1 MAETTHTLRDL
12 HRIHIQLSDVRSR
25 LERGPRQIRTE
36 EAKIAHLEETLKQA
50 KEEVKQTKLMVSKKE
65 LQLSERESKILDTR
79 GKLNSCSSNREYQTL
94 LEQIAAHAQANEVL
108 SDEILEGFERTK
120 DLETAVRDCEQQL
133 NRGRADLAQVK
144 ARVDEQKQM
153 LESELARLNSLLSEA
168 ESQLPPDIRN
178 DYLRVS
184 KGRGEDTLAAVES
197 GICQGCYQTITAQ
210 SYSELLQHRAVSC
223 KSCGRL
229 LYLPEDRRVGHA

>member
-12 HRIHIQLSDVRSR
+12 HRIHIQLSDVGSR
-25 LERGPRQIRTE
+25 LERGPRQIRAE
-36 EAKIAHLEETLKQA
+36 ETKIANLEETLKKA

-79 GKLNSCSSNREYQTL
+79 GKLNACSSNREYQAF
-94 LEQIAAHAQANEVL
+94 LEQIAAHQQANEVL
-108 SDEILEGFERTK
+108 SDEILEGFDRTK
-120 DLETAVRDCEQQL
+120 DAEVAVRDCDQQL
-133 NRGRADLAQVK
+133 TLAKAELAQVK
-144 ARVDEQKQM
+144 SRVDEQKQI

-168 ESQLPPDIRN
+168 ESQLPAEIRV

-184 KGRGEDTLAAVES
+184 KGRGEDTLAAVEG

-210 SYSELLQHRAVSC
+210 SYSELLQHRPVSC

-229 LYLPEDRRVGHA
+229 LYLPEDRRVGQA